1 MCTCV
6 SVCVG
11 SKHNFK
17 IHKIVSQNHI
27 VLDSDELGE
36 ILKAFKQKY
45 FFDNGS
51 NGFYTKLWTYV
62 TILLLFYVGPDY
74 IFFSLKFF
82 YYAWRECLN
91 LFKCKVNS
99 NLVGPLPLAV
109 GNDLHTYSKL
119 VWNENGDKMWLFHS
133 TVSDSVRYF

>member
-82 YYAWRECLN
+82 YLCMKRM
-91 LFKCKVNS
+91 
-99 NLVGPLPLAV
+99 P
-109 GNDLHTYSKL
+109 
-119 VWNENGDKMWLFHS
+119 
-133 TVSDSVRYF
+133 